1 MLSSQIMYSNI
12 QNVQDQISLKKRSNP
27 YYATLNLG
35 DEVITDYDIWPYT
48 RWYRGKPQASFPI
61 VADRE
66 AGWRN
71 PAKGQYIKPPSN
83 SYHQKPSHCFQ
94 AACSVVYPCS
104 AKLLEKDVESG
115 SAASN
120 AYDDTIDILVQ
131 KNSVN
136 ANY

>member
-1 MLSSQIMYSNI
+1 MISSQVMFSNI
-12 QNVQDQISLKKRSNP
+12 NNVRQQISRKKGSNP

-48 RWYRGKPQASFPI
+48 RWYRGIPEASFPI

-71 PAKGQYIKPPSN
+71 PAKGQYIKPSN
-83 SYHQKPSHCFQ
+83 AHSKKPAHCFQ

-104 AKLLEKDVESG
+104 LKLLEQDVESG
-115 SAASN
+115 SASSS

-131 KNSVN
+131 KNGVN
-136 ANY
+136 ANH